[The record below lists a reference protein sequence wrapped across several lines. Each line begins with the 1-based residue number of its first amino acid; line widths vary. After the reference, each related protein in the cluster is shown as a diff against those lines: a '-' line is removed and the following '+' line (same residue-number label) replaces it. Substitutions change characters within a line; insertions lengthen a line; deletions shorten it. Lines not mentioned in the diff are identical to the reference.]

1 MTQFTSHGVTFYEHP
16 TLGDGHPLL
25 VKKGDEYYMTNLFDA
40 PASKEEALDEY
51 ESDRFKANANLQE
64 FQKSTSS
71 KMIGS
76 PGAPSGSPSRPPA
89 K

>member
-16 TLGDGHPLL
+16 TLGDQHPLL

-51 ESDRFKANANLQE
+51 ESATIPVKVLAEIDDTLFEIR
-64 FQKSTSS
+64 
-71 KMIGS
+71 IGYEDE
-76 PGAPSGSPSRPPA
+76 PNG
-89 K
+89 

>member
-51 ESDRFKANANLQE
+51 ESAPIPVKVLAEIDDMLFEIN
-64 FQKSTSS
+64 
-71 KMIGS
+71 IGDETD
-76 PGAPSGSPSRPPA
+76 G
-89 K
+89 

>member
-40 PASKEEALDEY
+40 PASKQEALDEY
-51 ESDRFKANANLQE
+51 ESATIPVKVLAEIDDMLFEIN
-64 FQKSTSS
+64 
-71 KMIGS
+71 IGDETD
-76 PGAPSGSPSRPPA
+76 G
-89 K
+89 